1 MPRGGM
7 RFLFADYTLKPREL
21 RRGSE
26 PIEAEPLLR
35 LVQQLGEPNASLG
48 ISNLSEVLSFRPP
61 WTISPSA
68 QKTSENLGFLT
79 PALAEICYVTWG
91 TISNGLFLY

>member
-1 MPRGGM
+1 M
-7 RFLFADYTLKPREL
+7 RFLFADYMLKPREL

-61 WTISPSA
+61 DGLA
-68 QKTSENLGFLT
+68 KYAENQRKSGLSDFGSGRN
-79 PALAEICYVTWG
+79 CYVTWG